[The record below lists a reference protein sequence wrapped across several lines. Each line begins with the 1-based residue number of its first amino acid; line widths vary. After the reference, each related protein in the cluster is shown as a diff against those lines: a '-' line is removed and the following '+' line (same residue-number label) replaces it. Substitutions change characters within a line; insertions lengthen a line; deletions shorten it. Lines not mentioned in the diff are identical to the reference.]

1 MEQIFIKKMD
11 GTVIPLA
18 NRSQGV
24 AIKQATQTW
33 ELLGADMV
41 NVSIDAPLPQEYRIG
56 DRITVFGRTYSLN
69 RLPSARKTG
78 SMAYSYNL
86 EFEGM
91 QYALA
96 RATFDLTIDT
106 TKNKLQDVKADSL
119 TGDLRRFAT
128 VLISNAN
135 RVFPDEWVLGS
146 CPDTDGDKTLNFGEA
161 DNCLSVLHNLCSTF
175 EVEYEIV
182 QKDGTNTIH
191 FIKKVGRVF
200 PFAFEF
206 GRGRGLYSLE
216 RQNVDSSNVVTRLKV
231 YGSTQNITNKY
242 RANRLCLPNKN
253 KGQSYIEDKGI
264 SDKFGIF
271 EATKYFDSI
280 KPTFDGKVTAIYT
293 DNVLK
298 FRDDNMFDLNEKE
311 ADGKTTKYLLPGVA
325 AKIHFNTG
333 NLAGYEFNVQKYD
346 HATRTFTI
354 IKLKDERGDEF
365 PSKVAE
371 AFQIAEGDKYKILD
385 VTLPQRYIDEAE
397 AKLQTESDIYYK
409 QNSQPKV
416 KYGLS
421 ISKEYLRNLVGG
433 SEGVNIFSPGD
444 YIPVKDKS
452 LNVDKSVRI
461 KSLVRN
467 LFDPY
472 AYTLTISDT
481 VSTNIVNR
489 VISDMVEK
497 DKIVQTNHLDNPA
510 RARNNWRT
518 SQELMDMV
526 FDPEGDYYT
535 DKIKPNSIDTL
546 ALSVGAKSMQFG
558 LTDTMFQPN
567 YEGNENVIK
576 VKGGTLTHYTID
588 ENNLRVW
595 NLSDNTTTFV
605 DDEAYYIYA
614 KCQRNGSSGFII
626 FSKNQIK
633 PEQDPMFYHF
643 WIGVVNSVDST
654 LQARSVSLSYGFST
668 INGKFVRTGKIT
680 STNGKTYFDLDNGEI
695 GGRIKFLGSNG
706 EYSSAEDLIK
716 NSIDDIEV
724 GTENLL
730 INTELGTKGSP
741 YLDGA
746 ISGGNTLTFY
756 TDKKTG
762 AGQYIILRP
771 FSDIYYRFSKLT
783 DRQTLVVTPGADYVF
798 SGKIFVPEGNGFTPN
813 LQVLCQQKGYPDWRD
828 ILPLSP
834 LPSKIGEWCDF
845 EVKFT
850 IPKNAT
856 AFCFGFQVRFGG
868 DARLGAYFLAKDLMF
883 ARGNKAAVYRPHRVS
898 TKYITDA
905 IQNGSTDINGG
916 LVLSNLMFARGA
928 DGVVRSGISGIASDN
943 VSFFGGGTYQ
953 NALLDAGKEFKS
965 PMSVGALD
973 KKDGSGHRAFG
984 KFAWDKHGQLYAK
997 GTIEATAGKIGDYE
1011 IVGGN
1016 ITGRTEGEERFLLT
1030 LNDLPQKPT
1039 QMTNTEV
1046 VAFDSGWGEGTLLK
1060 ADAFYMNIGKND
1072 EITYLKE
1079 SDSWSYDCEFQVPEA
1094 TKIRVSFGVSPES
1107 FVVSGHFPDDVI
1119 SGSERINIQA
1129 RAYLNGNPLGEIREN
1144 TDFTIPSLGI
1154 VKIELYVRVS
1164 VRLKKG
1170 NRTVFWK
1177 LVSVDSL
1184 RVVYKLPTKKTCI
1197 GADGLYSYYSDLE
1210 YLFFKRGYGLAVRG
1224 NTDMPGILLSGCALA
1239 AGGARNLWGAK
1250 KSLGK
1255 VCERVSEGVYKV
1267 YHSVG
1272 HSNYSV
1278 QATPKGT
1285 HKVANVDWLYEDHF
1299 IVNIYEID
1307 GGQKKNSDFF
1317 FTIIG
1322 NN

>member
-1 MEQIFIKKMD
+1 MGQIFIKKMD

-191 FIKKVGRVF
+191 FIKKVGKVF

-231 YGSTQNITNKY
+231 YGSTQNITYKY
-242 RANRLCLPNKN
+242 RANRLCLPNKT
-253 KGQSYIEDKGI
+253 KGQSYIEDQTAI
-264 SDKFGIF
+264 DKYGIF
-271 EATKYFDSI
+271 EATKYFDNI
-280 KPTFDGKVTAIYT
+280 KPTFDGKVTAVYT

-311 ADGKTTKYLLPGVA
+311 DDGKSTKYMLAGVA
-325 AKIHFNTG
+325 PKIHFNTG

-354 IKLKDERGDEF
+354 IKLKDEQGYEF

-371 AFQIAEGDKYKILD
+371 AFQIAAGDKYKILD

-397 AKLQTESDIYYK
+397 AKLQAESDIYYK

-444 YIPVKDKS
+444 YIPVKDEG

-467 LFDPY
+467 ILDPY

-558 LTDTMFQPN
+558 LTNTVFQPN
-567 YEGNENVIK
+567 FEGNKNVIK

-588 ENNLRVW
+588 ENNPRVW
-595 NLSDNTTTFV
+595 NLADNTTTFV
-605 DDEAYYIYA
+605 DDDAYYIYA

-643 WIGVVNSVDST
+643 WVGVVNSVDST

-695 GGRIKFLGSNG
+695 GGNIKFLGSNG
-706 EYSSAEDLIK
+706 KYSTPEDLI
-716 NSIDDIEV
+716 NSAIDDIEV

-730 INTELGTKGSP
+730 INTEPNAPDAP
-741 YLDGA
+741 YLYGA
-746 ISGGNTLTFY
+746 TPIGDFMY
-756 TDKKTG
+756 HMREDQTG
-762 AGQYIILRP
+762 V
-771 FSDIYYRFSKLT
+771 SKFMIKPMAADMHYLFAT
-783 DRQTLVVTPGADYVF
+783 PTQGRLWGVTPGQSYTF
-798 SGKIFVPEGNGFTPN
+798 SGKIFVPTTNGLAPN
-813 LQVLCQQKGYPDWRD
+813 LQVGYRSNGGWKAVIPPKR
-828 ILPLSP
+828 LPY
-834 LPSKIGEWCDF
+834 KKGEWHSF
-845 EVKFT
+845 EEKFT
-850 IPKNAT
+850 VPIDANS
-856 AFCFGFQVRFGG
+856 FYFGFQIKRQWPPLPP
-868 DARLGAYFLAKDLMF
+868 DSYFLAKELMF
-883 ARGNKAAVYRPHRVS
+883 AQGNKAAVYKPHQVS

-905 IQNGSTDINGG
+905 IKNGSTDINGG
-916 LVLSNLMFARGA
+916 LVLSNLMFARDA

-953 NALLDAGKEFKS
+953 DALLDAGQDFKS
-965 PMSVGALD
+965 PIPMRVGALD

-984 KFAWDKHGQLYAK
+984 QFAWDKDGHVYVK
-997 GTIEATAGKIGDYE
+997 GDIEATKGKIGSYE
-1011 IVGGN
+1011 IVEGN
-1016 ITGRTEGEERFLLT
+1016 ITGRVVNEERFLLT
-1030 LNDLPQKPT
+1030 LGDLPNSPSN
-1039 QMTNTEV
+1039 MTYTMAKALDNEWGKGTV
-1046 VAFDSGWGEGTLLK
+1046 LTSGN
-1060 ADAFYMNIGKND
+1060 FYMSNLPIGGIEEKTS
-1072 EITYLKE
+1072 ETWTYSRSVRISE
-1079 SDSWSYDCEFQVPEA
+1079 PTVM
-1094 TKIRVSFGVSPES
+1094 RVSFGIGEES
-1107 FVVSGHFPDDVI
+1107 FQIPKEYSP
-1119 SGSERINIQA
+1119 RIKITAKATLDGTSLGDIHEDTNI
-1129 RAYLNGNPLGEIREN
+1129 
-1144 TDFTIPSLGI
+1144 TIPTAGMVDIKLT
-1154 VKIELYVRVS
+1154 VELRAGPPPGALKNWDVS
-1164 VRLKKG
+1164 
-1170 NRTVFWK
+1170 WK
-1177 LVSVDSL
+1177 LVSLSSF
-1184 RVVYKLPTKKTCI
+1184 VVTYRLPTKRTCI
-1197 GADGLYSYYSDLE
+1197 GADGLYSYYSSQE
-1210 YLFFKRGYGLAVRG
+1210 YLFFKNGYGLAVRG
-1224 NTDMPGILLSGCALA
+1224 NTDMPGVLLSGLALA
-1239 AGGARNLWGAK
+1239 VGGAKNLWGAK
-1250 KSLGK
+1250 KHSWQTCRRLMTGM
-1255 VCERVSEGVYKV
+1255 YAV

-1272 HSNYSV
+1272 HKDYSV
-1278 QATPKGT
+1278 QVTPKGT
-1285 HKVANVDWLYEDHF
+1285 HKVANVGELYDEYF
-1299 IVNIYEID
+1299 MVYIYETD
-1307 GGQKKNSDFF
+1307 GGQMKDSDFF
-1317 FTIIG
+1317 FTVIG

>member
-1 MEQIFIKKMD
+1 MGQIFIKKMD

-191 FIKKVGRVF
+191 FIKKVGKVF

-231 YGSTQNITNKY
+231 YGSTQNITHKY
-242 RANRLCLPNKN
+242 RANRLCLPNKT
-253 KGQSYIEDKGI
+253 KGQSYIEDQTAI
-264 SDKFGIF
+264 DKYGIF
-271 EATKYFDSI
+271 EATKYFDNI
-280 KPTFDGKVTAIYT
+280 KPTFDGKVTAVYT

-311 ADGKTTKYLLPGVA
+311 DDGKSTKYMLAGVA
-325 AKIHFNTG
+325 PKIHFNTG

-354 IKLKDERGDEF
+354 IKLKDEQGYEF

-397 AKLQTESDIYYK
+397 AKLQAESDIYYK

-444 YIPVKDKS
+444 YIPVKDEG

-467 LFDPY
+467 ILDPY

-558 LTDTMFQPN
+558 LTNTVFQPN
-567 YEGNENVIK
+567 FEGNKNVIK
-576 VKGGTLTHYTID
+576 VGGGTLTHYTID
-588 ENNLRVW
+588 ENNPRVW
-595 NLSDNTTTFV
+595 NLADNTTTFV
-605 DDEAYYIYA
+605 DDDAYYIYA
-614 KCQRNGSSGFII
+614 KCQRSGSGGFIV
-626 FSKNQIK
+626 FSKNQVK
-633 PEQDPMFYHF
+633 TEQDPMFYHF

-695 GGRIKFLGSNG
+695 GGNIKFLGSNG
-706 EYSSAEDLIK
+706 KYSSAEDLIK

-746 ISGGNTLTFY
+746 ISGESTLAFY
-756 TDKKTG
+756 IDKKTG

-771 FSDIYYRFSKLT
+771 FSDIYYRFATPTQGRLWG
-783 DRQTLVVTPGADYVF
+783 VTPGQSYTF

-813 LQVLCQQKGYPDWRD
+813 LQVLCQQKGYPDWRY

-856 AFCFGFQVRFGG
+856 AFCFGFQVRFGR
-868 DARLGAYFLAKDLMF
+868 DAHLGAYFLAKELMF
-883 ARGNKAAVYRPHRVS
+883 TQGNKAVAYKPS

-905 IQNGSTDINGG
+905 IKNGSTDINGG

-953 NALLDAGKEFKS
+953 DALLDAGQDFKS
-965 PMSVGALD
+965 PIPMRVGALD

-1046 VAFDSGWGEGTLLK
+1046 VAFDSGWGKGTVLTSGN
-1060 ADAFYMNIGKND
+1060 FYMSNTPIGGIEEKTS
-1072 EITYLKE
+1072 ETWTYSRSVRISE
-1079 SDSWSYDCEFQVPEA
+1079 PTVM
-1094 TKIRVSFGVSPES
+1094 RVSFGIGEES
-1107 FVVSGHFPDDVI
+1107 FQIPKQYFQKIKITAKATLDGTSLGD
-1119 SGSERINIQA
+1119 IQ
-1129 RAYLNGNPLGEIREN
+1129 EN
-1144 TDFTIPSLGI
+1144 TNITIPTAGMVDIKLT
-1154 VKIELYVRVS
+1154 VELRTGPPPGALKNWDVS
-1164 VRLKKG
+1164 
-1170 NRTVFWK
+1170 WK
-1177 LVSVDSL
+1177 LVSLSSF
-1184 RVVYKLPTKKTCI
+1184 VVTYRLPTKRTCI

-1210 YLFFKRGYGLAVRG
+1210 YLFFKKGYGLAVRG
-1224 NTDMPGILLSGCALA
+1224 NTDMPGVLLSGWALA
-1239 AGGARNLWGAK
+1239 SGGAKNLWGAK
-1250 KSLGK
+1250 KKLWKNCDRLMTGM
-1255 VCERVSEGVYKV
+1255 YAI

-1272 HSNYSV
+1272 HKNYSV
-1278 QATPKGT
+1278 QVTPKGT
-1285 HKVANVDWLYEDHF
+1285 HKVANVGELYDEYF
-1299 IVNIYEID
+1299 IVYIYETD
-1307 GGQKKNSDFF
+1307 GGQMKDSDFF
-1317 FTIIG
+1317 FTVIG

>member
-146 CPDTDGDKTLNFGEA
+146 CPDTDGDKTLNFGQA

-191 FIKKVGRVF
+191 FIKKVGKVF

-206 GRGRGLYSLE
+206 GRGRSLYSLE

-231 YGSTQNITNKY
+231 YGSTSNITNKY

-271 EATKYFDSI
+271 EATKYFDNI

-467 LFDPY
+467 LLDPY

-481 VSTNIVNR
+481 ISTNIVNR

-588 ENNLRVW
+588 ENNPRVW
-595 NLSDNTTTFV
+595 TLADNTTTFV
-605 DDEAYYIYA
+605 TDEAYYIYA

-798 SGKIFVPEGNGFTPN
+798 SGKIFVPEGDGFTPN

-856 AFCFGFQVRFGG
+856 AFCFGFQVNFGG
-868 DARLGAYFLAKDLMF
+868 DAYLGAYFLAKDLMF
-883 ARGNKAAVYRPHRVS
+883 ARGNKAAAYRPS

-905 IQNGSTDINGG
+905 IKNGSTDINGG
-916 LVLSNLMFARGA
+916 LVLSNLMFARGT

-984 KFAWDKHGQLYAK
+984 AMAWDKYGRLSLK
-997 GTIEATAGKIGDYE
+997 GSVEALSGKIGNFD
-1011 IVGGN
+1011 IVGGQ
-1016 ITGRTEGEERFLLT
+1016 ITGNVQGKEKFLLT
-1030 LNDLPQKPT
+1030 LDEVP
-1039 QMTNTEV
+1039 NTPNNLTSSIV
-1046 VAFDSGWGEGTLLK
+1046 TAYNSGWGQGYVICSGE
-1060 ADAFYMNIGKND
+1060 FYMDVDPETGQ
-1072 EITYLKE
+1072 EISSKTHYIHRQ
-1079 SDSWSYDCEFQVPEA
+1079 SISFQLPVA
-1094 TKIRVSFGVSPES
+1094 A
-1107 FVVSGHFPDDVI
+1107 VI
-1119 SGSERINIQA
+1119 SISTGIYGVIYDNPSAVIDSICQTDA
-1129 RAYLNGNPLGEIREN
+1129 QIYLNGSNIGTISGDYATYSISSSGTVRIDFVTSIDVTLREN
-1144 TDFTIPSLGI
+1144 TKTIWTLETSDNLTVRYNAP
-1154 VKIELYVRVS
+1154 IE
-1164 VRLKKG
+1164 
-1170 NRTVFWK
+1170 
-1177 LVSVDSL
+1177 
-1184 RVVYKLPTKKTCI
+1184 KTCI
-1197 GADGLYSYYSDLE
+1197 GSDGLYSYFSSAE
-1210 YLFFKRGYGLAVRG
+1210 HMFFKKGYGLAVRG
-1224 NTDMPGILLSGCALA
+1224 NTDMPGILLSGLA
-1239 AGGARNLWGAK
+1239 SYLGGTGNLWGAK
-1250 KSLGK
+1250 KHPWK
-1255 VCERVSEGVYKV
+1255 TCDKISEGVYKV

-1272 HSNYSV
+1272 HKNYSV

-1285 HKVANVDWLYEDHF
+1285 HKVANVDWLYKDHF
-1299 IVNIYEID
+1299 IVNIYETD
-1307 GGQKKNSDFF
+1307 GGQLRSSDFF